1 MKGKVIA
8 PAQEKV
14 TSLLLEGTPM
24 KKSLRLL
31 LGTMILGAAMA
42 AVSLPQ
48 NLPSAAGGDPVPVCP
63 PDGCLAN

>member
-1 MKGKVIA
+1 
-8 PAQEKV
+8 
-14 TSLLLEGTPM
+14 M